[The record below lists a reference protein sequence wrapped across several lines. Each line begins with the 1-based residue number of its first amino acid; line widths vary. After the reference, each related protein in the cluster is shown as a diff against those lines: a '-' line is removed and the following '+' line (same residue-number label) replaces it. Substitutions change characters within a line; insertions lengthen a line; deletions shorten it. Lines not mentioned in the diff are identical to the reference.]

1 MPQPALTVFLII
13 AAIAIVVVLIAVIV
27 IALRAQRRRKLAQ
40 TLEKRRDD
48 EVQYAFIVNPSKP
61 QAEARR
67 LHIQRFC
74 EAKGLNR
81 IRFYDT
87 QLDKDGRVCALEAL
101 EDGADVVIAVG
112 GDGTVR
118 TVASAVSGTGHA
130 LGIIPIGTGNL
141 FARNMGVPVDD
152 IDAALTVA
160 TSHGSRLVDMGRLTL
175 LDHPE
180 DDHGHAFLIIA
191 GIGFDAL
198 MIDDTDP
205 ELKKNISWLAYFVSG
220 VKNLFAPKYKGNVTI
235 TSADGSTHST
245 RGLTFRT
252 FMAGNCGQIPMFSL
266 MPEASYDDGILDYEI
281 IDTSGGLIGWAN
293 LFGDVL
299 HQTITGKAQQ
309 SPLST
314 NSTVDQVQGVSAEI
328 TLERPVLAQVDGDML
343 PETKHIRFSV
353 ERQALCVRVP
363 EAASEDTG
371 ILASNANMS
380 ATPTGK
386 RAAGRTVERLGTVR
400 NARNGLLNIG
410 RYRKLSRPADSLR
423 WSRAPHAG
431 QDRRF
436 RLP

>member
-118 TVASAVSGTGHA
+118 TVARAVSGTGHA

-191 GIGFDAL
+191 GIGFDAA
-198 MIDDTDP
+198 MIDDTNP
-205 ELKKNISWLAYFVSG
+205 ELKANISWLAYFVGG
-220 VKNLFAPKYKGNVTI
+220 VKNLFAPKFRGTLTV
-235 TSADGSTHST
+235 TSADGSTHT
-245 RGLTFRT
+245 IKNLDFRT
-252 FMAGNCGQIPMFSL
+252 VMAGNCGQIPMFSL
-266 MPEASYDDGILDYEI
+266 MPAASYDDGLLDFEI
-281 IDTSGGLIGWAN
+281 IDTTDGILGWAN
-293 LFGDVL
+293 LFGDVV
-299 HQTITGKAQQ
+299 HQTIIGKPEQN
-309 SPLST
+309 PLST
-314 NSTVDQVQGVSAEI
+314 NSTIEQVQGVSAEI
-328 TLERPVLAQVDGDML
+328 TLEKPAKAQVDGDML

-353 ERQALCVRVP
+353 DHRALIVRVP
-363 EAASEDTG
+363 DASALEKTAQAA
-371 ILASNANMS
+371 ASNATSDFAEM
-380 ATPTGK
+380 TGTLEPI
-386 RAAGRTVERLGTVR
+386 R
-400 NARNGLLNIG
+400 
-410 RYRKLSRPADSLR
+410 
-423 WSRAPHAG
+423 
-431 QDRRF
+431 
-436 RLP
+436 

>member
-118 TVASAVSGTGHA
+118 TVARAVSGTGHA

-191 GIGFDAL
+191 GIGFDAA
-198 MIDDTDP
+198 MIDDTNP
-205 ELKKNISWLAYFVSG
+205 ELKANISWLAYFVGG
-220 VKNLFAPKYKGNVTI
+220 VKNLFAPKFRGTLTV
-235 TSADGSTHST
+235 TSADGSTHT
-245 RGLTFRT
+245 IKNLDFRT
-252 FMAGNCGQIPMFSL
+252 VMAGNCGQIPMFSL
-266 MPEASYDDGILDYEI
+266 MPAASYDDGLLDFEI
-281 IDTSGGLIGWAN
+281 IDTTGGILGWAN
-293 LFGDVL
+293 LFGDVV
-299 HQTITGKAQQ
+299 HQTIIGKPEQN
-309 SPLST
+309 PLST
-314 NSTVDQVQGVSAEI
+314 NSTIEQVQGVSAEI
-328 TLERPVLAQVDGDML
+328 TLEKPAKAQVDGDML

-353 ERQALCVRVP
+353 DHRALIVRVP
-363 EAASEDTG
+363 DASALEKTAQAA
-371 ILASNANMS
+371 ASNATSDFAEM
-380 ATPTGK
+380 TGTLEPI
-386 RAAGRTVERLGTVR
+386 R
-400 NARNGLLNIG
+400 
-410 RYRKLSRPADSLR
+410 
-423 WSRAPHAG
+423 
-431 QDRRF
+431 
-436 RLP
+436 

>member
-141 FARNMGVPVDD
+141 FARNMGIPVDD

-160 TSHGSRLVDMGRLTL
+160 TSHGSRLVDVGRLTL
-175 LDHPE
+175 LDDE
-180 DDHGHAFLIIA
+180 TTDHGHAFLIIA

-363 EAASEDTG
+363 EATSEDTG
-371 ILASNANMS
+371 ILALNANMS
-380 ATPTGK
+380 ATPTKPQPTEQASGQ
-386 RAAGRTVERLGTVR
+386 
-400 NARNGLLNIG
+400 
-410 RYRKLSRPADSLR
+410 PAEQSND
-423 WSRAPHAG
+423 
-431 QDRRF
+431 
-436 RLP
+436 